1 MNKKLW
7 IVGVVA
13 IVAILGFWYFNS
25 GNAPLGVVNVED
37 YVPVIMQEGYN
48 SAKPITLSGA
58 SGDITSGD
66 DITVGDDLTVTDD
79 ATVSGGSFT
88 VTTTNTATS
97 TTALGCVQTTA
108 TSTVTPIKI
117 MFFASTTLNIDGASI
132 TSGFGGTQAGLVLW
146 GFGNCP

>member
-13 IVAILGFWYFNS
+13 IVAILGFWYFKS
-25 GNAPLGVVNVED
+25 DSPSLGAVNVEN

-79 ATVSGGSFT
+79 VTISGGALT
-88 VTTTNTATS
+88 VTTSGTATS
-97 TTALGCVQTTA
+97 SLIIGCIQTYA
-108 TSTVTPIKI
+108 TSTLTPVKLS
-117 MFFASTTLNIDGASI
+117 ATTTPGYPFWV
-132 TSGFGGTQAGLVLW
+132 FGT
-146 GFGNCP
+146 CP